1 MKSIFAALLL
11 VIATLVLS
19 GCESD
24 VPPSAADEAA
34 GEKLKRGVT
43 GSFHSVS
50 EQQLI
55 DGSIKLTIQVAGGA
69 A

>member
-1 MKSIFAALLL
+1 MKSIFAVLLL

-24 VPPSAADEAA
+24 VPPSGADEAA

-43 GSFHSVS
+43 GQGTIVQPDRS
-50 EQQLI
+50 EDPVIREQTRV
-55 DGSIKLTIQVAGGA
+55 GY
-69 A
+69 

>member
-34 GEKLKRGVT
+34 AEKLRRGVT
-43 GSFHSVS
+43 GQGTIVQPDRS
-50 EQQLI
+50 EDPVIREQTRV
-55 DGSIKLTIQVAGGA
+55 GY
-69 A
+69 

>member
-11 VIATLVLS
+11 VIASLVLS

-43 GSFHSVS
+43 GQGTIVEPDRS
-50 EQQLI
+50 EDPVIREQTRL
-55 DGSIKLTIQVAGGA
+55 GN
-69 A
+69 